1 MSYCSGISA
10 QKIVVFPKAY
20 AFSRQVLGGM
30 KPTITPDETGKS
42 FERIAIPS
50 VQYFIYVMDKPGSP
64 FDLNNIWIKGKLY
77 DASVNKEKAPI
88 IITNNSMP
96 GKNTD
101 TLFAGTKNNVWRI
114 QVKGVKKPG
123 SITGPLQ
130 QLLSQNEVVI
140 EYKGRPKT
148 KVLTVREIKK
158 LSDVALQ

>member
-1 MSYCSGISA
+1 LSFCSGIFA
-10 QKIVVFPKAY
+10 QKNIVLPKVY

-30 KPTITPDETGKS
+30 KPTIIPDETGKS
-42 FERIAIPS
+42 IERIATPA

-64 FDLNNIWIKGKLY
+64 FDLNNIWIKGKLF
-77 DASVNKEKAPI
+77 DASVTKEKAPI

-101 TLFAGTKNNVWRI
+101 TLIAGTKNNVWRI
-114 QVKGVKKPG
+114 QVKEVKKPVA
-123 SITGPLQ
+123 ITGSLQ
-130 QLLSQNEVVI
+130 LFLSQNEVVI

-158 LSDVALQ
+158 LSDIALQ